1 MHGFKWPMN
10 QFHTRIVSASK
21 FDCVVYGGFRH
32 PWPVLVEL
40 AEHVWE
46 HAASSDGSRATT
58 TTANEEEDANLVHY
72 FHCLSL
78 LLHTT
83 ANTPGFQHADKS

>member
-1 MHGFKWPMN
+1 MN